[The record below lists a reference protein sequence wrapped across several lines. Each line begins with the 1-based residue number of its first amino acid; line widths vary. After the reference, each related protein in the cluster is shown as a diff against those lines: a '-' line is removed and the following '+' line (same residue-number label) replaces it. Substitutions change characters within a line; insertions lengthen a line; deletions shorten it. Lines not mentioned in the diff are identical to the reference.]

1 MATPSA
7 CGEPAESARATATTI
22 ATKTAKPTP
31 TLTPS
36 ATSFS
41 ASVDRHVTP
50 ATSTATGFLTPAPD
64 SSPTRLLIPAIHLE
78 APIIKVGLTHYQVNG
93 QAAITWIVP
102 DHFAVGWHDT
112 LALPGQGGNTV
123 LNGHQNIHG
132 AVFQNLDQLAT
143 GDEII
148 VYVGAVAY
156 RYRVAEKHLVADEGQ
171 PTAVR
176 AQNAR
181 WILPTQDE
189 RLTLVTCAPAPHG
202 DHRLIVVAHPQNKN
216 NP

>member
-1 MATPSA
+1 M
-7 CGEPAESARATATTI
+7 
-22 ATKTAKPTP
+22 
-31 TLTPS
+31 
-36 ATSFS
+36 
-41 ASVDRHVTP
+41 
-50 ATSTATGFLTPAPD
+50 PD
-64 SSPTRLLIPAIHLE
+64 
-78 APIIKVGLTHYQVNG
+78 Y
-93 QAAITWIVP
+93 
-102 DHFAVGWHDT
+102 FAVGWHDT

-143 GDEII
+143 GDEVI

-176 AQNAR
+176 ARNAR

-202 DHRLIVVAHPQNKN
+202 DHRLIVVAHPQNKS

>member
-1 MATPSA
+1 
-7 CGEPAESARATATTI
+7 
-22 ATKTAKPTP
+22 
-31 TLTPS
+31 
-36 ATSFS
+36 
-41 ASVDRHVTP
+41 
-50 ATSTATGFLTPAPD
+50 
-64 SSPTRLLIPAIHLE
+64 
-78 APIIKVGLTHYQVNG
+78 LTHYQANG

-102 DHFAVGWHDT
+102 DHFAAGWHET
-112 LALPGQGGNTV
+112 SALPGQSGNTV

-143 GDEII
+143 GDEVI

-202 DHRLIVVAHPQNKN
+202 DHRLIVVAHPA
-216 NP
+216 PSTSAALP

>member
-1 MATPSA
+1 
-7 CGEPAESARATATTI
+7 
-22 ATKTAKPTP
+22 
-31 TLTPS
+31 
-36 ATSFS
+36 
-41 ASVDRHVTP
+41 
-50 ATSTATGFLTPAPD
+50 
-64 SSPTRLLIPAIHLE
+64 
-78 APIIKVGLTHYQVNG
+78 LTHYQANG
-93 QAAITWIVP
+93 QAATTWGVP
-102 DHFAVGWHDT
+102 DYFAVGWHDT

-143 GDEII
+143 GDEVI

-176 AQNAR
+176 ARNAR
-181 WILPTQDE
+181 WILPTPDE

-202 DHRLIVVAHPQNKN
+202 DHRLIIVAHPQNKS